1 MILYT
6 IGVKQNKGSGF
17 GPFGSGPTYLSI
29 EPLKVAVDSINMK
42 TFEWTYND
50 HEPYPPF
57 FVHKPKAEA
66 FLRKLQRDKN
76 GHHQN
81 PHLGLVEID
90 LRPIV

>member
-6 IGVKQNKGSGF
+6 IGVKRDKGSGF
-17 GPFGSGPTYLSI
+17 GPFGCGPTYLSI
-29 EPLKVAVDSINMK
+29 EPLKVAVDSMDMN
-42 TFEWTYND
+42 TFEWTYTGK
-50 HEPYPPF
+50 EPYPPF
-57 FVHKPKAEA
+57 FMLKPKAEA
-66 FLRKLQRDKN
+66 FLRKLQHDKH